1 MTPPMTHRVF
11 VYGTLKRGYSNH
23 GLLVGARFMGETA
36 TRQRFRMI
44 SGGFPVILDK
54 RNGWPVHGE
63 IYHVNDETL
72 ARLDELERVGRSY
85 DRKIA
90 DISENDRDV
99 KAYIYVGRPERWKHS
114 DMQPWHQMN
123 SNGELH
129 WKQPAL

>member
-1 MTPPMTHRVF
+1 MTTPMTHRVF
-11 VYGTLKRGYSNH
+11 VYGTLKRSYSNH
-23 GLLVGARFMGETA
+23 GLLFGARFMGETA

-44 SGGFPVILDK
+44 SGCFPVILDK
-54 RNGWPVHGE
+54 KNGWPVHGE

-90 DISENDRDV
+90 DIIENDRDV
-99 KAYIYVGRPERWKHS
+99 RAYIYVGRLEYWKHS
-114 DMQPWHQMN
+114 EMPPWYQMN

-129 WKQPAL
+129 WKQLTL